1 MSHLLDEQTHSYT
14 LSYMVYMIGMGD
26 VLSVRMDKELEKRL
40 TFLMERRK
48 IVDKS
53 SYVRQLIDRSL
64 SADLLD
70 YLSEEVAAR
79 RLSIWKAASIAEIP
93 LRAMMK
99 ELAER
104 KVTMYDEQTLTED
117 LTFAEGF

>member
-1 MSHLLDEQTHSYT
+1 
-14 LSYMVYMIGMGD
+14 MGD
-26 VLSVRMDKELEKRL
+26 VLSVRMDAELEKRL
-40 TFLMERRK
+40 TFLMEKKK

-70 YLSEEVAAR
+70 YLSEEVASK
-79 RLSIWKAASIAEIP
+79 RLSIWKAAAIAEIP

-104 KVTMYDEQTLTED
+104 KIAMYDEQSLAED
-117 LTFAEGF
+117 LIFAEGI

>member
-1 MSHLLDEQTHSYT
+1 
-14 LSYMVYMIGMGD
+14 MGD
-26 VLSVRMDKELEKRL
+26 VLSVRMDAELEKRL
-40 TFLMERRK
+40 TFLMEKKK

-70 YLSEEVAAR
+70 YLSEEVASKH
-79 RLSIWKAASIAEIP
+79 LSIWKAAAIAEIP

-104 KVTMYDEQTLTED
+104 KIAMYDEQSLAED
-117 LTFAEGF
+117 LIFAEGI